1 MVINEK
7 YNKIVDELNQE
18 KNKNNK
24 LLEEYENY
32 KKDISKDTSIKISQK
47 ETEIN
52 NYIKQIQQEEIDK
65 AKSINQ
71 INELNNKLKQNEI
84 TIKKYENENAD
95 LKLKEK
101 DFNIKLENLKEQ
113 YKKTSE
119 EEIKKIK
126 K

>member
-18 KNKNNK
+18 KSKNNK
-24 LLEEYENY
+24 LLEEYEKY

-71 INELNNKLKQNEI
+71 INELNNKLKQN
-84 TIKKYENENAD
+84 
-95 LKLKEK
+95 
-101 DFNIKLENLKEQ
+101 
-113 YKKTSE
+113 
-119 EEIKKIK
+119 
-126 K
+126 